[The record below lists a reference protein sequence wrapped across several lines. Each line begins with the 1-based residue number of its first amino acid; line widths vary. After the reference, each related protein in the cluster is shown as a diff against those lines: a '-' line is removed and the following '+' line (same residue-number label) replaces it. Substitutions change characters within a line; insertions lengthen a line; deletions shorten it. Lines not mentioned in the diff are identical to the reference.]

1 MNAYLT
7 DEVDLVSVVHDADGV
22 EVRVVTQGV
31 AARVSER
38 NRMVLDA
45 DGREVVGSMEIM
57 LDPTVSIDYSTR
69 VIVKRL
75 GGSAYA
81 QATKEWQIKQLSI
94 GHLFATRTHVE
105 VWV

>member
-1 MNAYLT
+1 
-7 DEVDLVSVVHDADGV
+7 
-22 EVRVVTQGV
+22 
-31 AARVSER
+31 
-38 NRMVLDA
+38 
-45 DGREVVGSMEIM
+45 MEIM